1 MEEKIKVLIVEP
13 NKLPR
18 VEMIDNSLECK
29 QKLVG
34 GYIEYVYRDYY
45 PNAIFICNEEGK
57 ILGLPF
63 NRDIGGDII
72 AGTFIIAGDDLEK
85 GEEISLTDSQIEKYQ
100 QLFGEK
106 SIDDTNYRLTQI
118 YLNKNLEM

>member
-1 MEEKIKVLIVEP
+1 MNERIKVLVVEP

-18 VEMIDNSLECK
+18 VEMIDNNLESK

-45 PNAIFICNEEGK
+45 PNVIFICNEEGK

-72 AGTFIIAGDDLEK
+72 AGTFVILGDDPEK
-85 GEEISLTDSQIEKYQ
+85 GEEISLTDSQVEKYQ

-106 SIDDTNYRLTQI
+106 SIEDTNYKLAQI
-118 YLNKNLEM
+118 YLENNLEM